1 MRVEKRRYIQMKS
14 DRRLVKYGLM
24 LITLS
29 IFIDG
34 HCYGRQAPE
43 YYNVRQFGAAGD
55 GMVYDTQAIQSA
67 IDSASKNGGGVIYF
81 PPGIYL
87 TRTIILTDHITLHIE
102 QGALILGSKDL
113 NKYDPAFGAFTDSGG
128 RKFGTALIFAENAQK
143 IVLTGEGTIDGQGYE
158 KFYPKKK
165 GVYRPTLIRFIRCKS
180 VKVENV
186 TLLNSAAWV
195 QHYVECEDLFIEG
208 ITVRSYANSNN
219 DGLDVEGCTRVF
231 IRKCNI
237 DSEDDS
243 IVLKALSNKPCKDV
257 VISDCIISGLKSAIK
272 TGTES
277 LGGFENISISNCT
290 IYGTRGIS
298 LLSVDGGNLNGIT
311 ISNISMRDSYAVIVM
326 RLGKRMR
333 KYSISENEIIYK
345 QPG

>member
-1 MRVEKRRYIQMKS
+1 MKS

-29 IFIDG
+29 LFIDG

-128 RKFGTALIFAENAQK
+128 RKFGTALIFAENAQQAFD
-143 IVLTGEGTIDGQGYE
+143 LTLSRSRNHSI
-158 KFYPKKK
+158 
-165 GVYRPTLIRFIRCKS
+165 
-180 VKVENV
+180 
-186 TLLNSAAWV
+186 NSA
-195 QHYVECEDLFIEG
+195 
-208 ITVRSYANSNN
+208 
-219 DGLDVEGCTRVF
+219 
-231 IRKCNI
+231 K
-237 DSEDDS
+237 
-243 IVLKALSNKPCKDV
+243 
-257 VISDCIISGLKSAIK
+257 VIFESGTMSSKRFSA
-272 TGTES
+272 
-277 LGGFENISISNCT
+277 F
-290 IYGTRGIS
+290 
-298 LLSVDGGNLNGIT
+298 
-311 ISNISMRDSYAVIVM
+311 
-326 RLGKRMR
+326 
-333 KYSISENEIIYK
+333 
-345 QPG
+345 